1 MDEDRLS
8 ADYVQPVGEG
18 CHCLREAFD
27 HAYFHSHEIID
38 RHGRMIVGDSI
49 HSTVGKSAFVVV
61 GSIDEVEIICLVT
74 FTGSAVAENYAGV

>member
-1 MDEDRLS
+1 
-8 ADYVQPVGEG
+8 
-18 CHCLREAFD
+18 
-27 HAYFHSHEIID
+27 
-38 RHGRMIVGDSI
+38 MIVGDSI